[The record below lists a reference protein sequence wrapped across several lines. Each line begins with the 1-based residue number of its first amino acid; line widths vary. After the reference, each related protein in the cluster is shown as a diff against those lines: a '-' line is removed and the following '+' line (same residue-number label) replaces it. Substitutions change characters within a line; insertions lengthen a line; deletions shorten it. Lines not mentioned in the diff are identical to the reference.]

1 MNKLLIVT
9 WCCLSGSQL
18 IAQQR
23 IDFLLQPSFDAPAM
37 IHFQPVTKDTLLLIF
52 KQTGKNPRATNQ
64 SIWGDDTTRLIHIR
78 RMGRYFQQFA
88 FSDTIR
94 LSNQAVPLLFK
105 SYQKLLSQV
114 KALAAY
120 KDERLLT
127 DGLRCQL
134 TIYDGSSTPYQFTY
148 RTPVEKDTQIV
159 NQLIKNILLGL
170 KMKSQNPA
178 TVNYSMIA
186 NGYMY

>member
-1 MNKLLIVT
+1 MLT

-18 IAQQR
+18 LAQQR
-23 IDFLLQPSFDAPAM
+23 IEFLMKPSFDAPAV
-37 IHFQPVTKDTLLLIF
+37 IYLQKITKDTLLLIF
-52 KQTGKNPRATNQ
+52 KQTGRNPRSTNHA
-64 SIWGDDTTRLIHIR
+64 IWGDDTTRLIHIR

-94 LSNQAVPLLFK
+94 VSNQETPLLFQ
-105 SYQKLLSQV
+105 SYQQLLTQA

-134 TIYDGSSTPYQFTY
+134 TIINGLSTPYQLTY
-148 RTPVEKDTQIV
+148 RTPEEKGSQLV
-159 NQLIKNILLGL
+159 NQLIKSLLSGL
-170 KMKSQNPA
+170 KMKSTNPA
-178 TVNYSMIA
+178 TVNYCMIA
-186 NGYMY
+186 NEYMY